1 MDDDLLFTKN
11 LKDAEKLI
19 DMLENFSLRY
29 GLQLNKCNIMII
41 NGEYI
46 ENIIGN
52 IEVVHQMKYLGV
64 SN

>member
-1 MDDDLLFTKN
+1 MMIYYLQI
-11 LKDAEKLI
+11 KDAEKLI
-19 DMLENFSLRY
+19 NMLENFSLRY

-46 ENIIGN
+46 ENIIDN
-52 IEVVHQMKYLGV
+52 IEVVHQIKYLGV